1 MRRRANIETIRAI
14 RGGETLREKGRSMS
28 KGPSQPLLALPLGR
42 RAPEPI
48 KLAFFDNA
56 THNIEACEEGT
67 RLWKYPAIVNGR
79 TVPVQIE
86 CVDVGEC
93 NRIVVKSERRTA
105 LGLKDAFE
113 FPNECHERL
122 ANYLTGD
129 DGVCDYE
136 PDGLVRELAGV
147 YVDVGHGNFFDES
160 SGLDPDVLA
169 LYADCDV
176 WVLDW
181 DRTITQAEGVL
192 YVNNVD
198 TAFNTPDDPHVTKR
212 AWDDYKDTML
222 SAAITRYGASDCVF
236 QLFEAGFATPEPVLK
251 VLCGGSERYDRLK
264 RALATKKSR
273 GDPRDIYVLTY
284 NPCRALI
291 SYMASA
297 LCPLIEDA
305 QVISKHQYGECM
317 GETLTSGD
325 EDVYLCFQSKYEM
338 IWKEI
343 MPIVTERRSD

>member
-1 MRRRANIETIRAI
+1 
-14 RGGETLREKGRSMS
+14 MS
-28 KGPSQPLLALPLGR
+28 ATPLLALDARPP
-42 RAPEPI
+42 RAPQRPI

-56 THNIEACEEGT
+56 THNIEKCNAGT
-67 RLWKYPAIVNGR
+67 RLLKYPAIVNGR
-79 TVPVQIE
+79 TVPVDIA

-113 FPNECHERL
+113 FPNECHDRL

-129 DGVCDYE
+129 DDTGDHE

-147 YVDVGHGNFFDES
+147 YVDLGHSNFFDES
-160 SGLDPDVLA
+160 SGLEPGVLA
-169 LYADCDV
+169 LYADYDV

-192 YVNNVD
+192 YVNNVETD
-198 TAFNTPDDPHVTKR
+198 FNTLEDPHVTER
-212 AWDDYKDTML
+212 AWDDYKHTML
-222 SAAITRYGASDCVF
+222 SAAISQYGASDRVF

-305 QVISKHQYGECM
+305 QVISKHQYGLEM
-317 GETLTSGD
+317 GETLTSD
-325 EDVYLCFQSKYEM
+325 DDVYLCSQTKYEM

-343 MPIVTERRSD
+343 MPTVIQRRSD